1 MSALQLYGIEIIQDN
16 QAPKSLIGIDS
27 VQADSSISIEN
38 DFGSSGASW
47 GMNQIHSISMDV
59 AAKEENKLIGQYRE
73 LINIPEV
80 DLCVEEITQEAVI
93 FPKDGE
99 NAVDVDL
106 SNLDDKKYSPKIKK
120 MMREEFKTVYD
131 LLHFNRK
138 GHDIFK
144 RWLVDSRINYHKLID
159 NDNIADGI
167 QALTFI
173 DPRKIKKV
181 QESNRTIDPNTRAL
195 VINDYKEFFYYN
207 ENGIKNLDEERKR
220 AESNSGTSALNV
232 YAQSAAQPINILTRD
247 SVAYAPSGIND
258 ASGKMVVGYLHK
270 VLKTANNLQLME
282 DSMLIYKLSR
292 APERR
297 VFYIDTGN
305 LPKAKAEQYVKGIA
319 DKYRT
324 KVVYDAKSGEI
335 KNDRKFNALT
345 EDFWL
350 PRSGGCFSMD
360 TKISLLDGRQ
370 VELGQLAVEHNAGK
384 QNWTYSVDTNGH
396 IVPGK
401 ITWAGVTQNNAEV
414 IDVTLDNG
422 EVITCTPEHKFILRN
437 GKKVRADSLV
447 NGSSLMPFNTR
458 KKLIAGKEYSQVM
471 HNDSE
476 KFEFEH
482 RMVSRY
488 LDRYQDKTEVIH
500 HIDCNRYNNY
510 PCNLRIMD
518 KVEHLKLHSTMGAA
532 SWNNG
537 NYEEHCKN
545 LSIAGKKFF
554 NTEEGQL
561 RKKEISEFNKQSE
574 LVWEGLKNARIG
586 SLLARK
592 NDKNILSEDEYKEKW
607 CKNRWTEEGQV
618 KSNKSNRI
626 RIINER
632 NTLTKNEFSDKYGK
646 ASRDAMKK
654 RHSTIKLD
662 EVIKIIES
670 LVINDSRVSND
681 TILEHLNM
689 FNSKKALRKYLECN
703 GYNSISDV
711 IVRNISKEYI
721 VPKRLQHSN
730 INNHKVVSVVIR
742 KDLLDVGTLTIDG
755 DNEFHDY
762 HNFAL
767 SSGVFVMN
775 SKGTEISTLPGGQN
789 SGDTEE
795 TEYFKDKLFN
805 ALGVPKARFEEQ
817 SSMFSGGT
825 QITRDEIRFS
835 RLIERLRTSFNMLFE
850 DILGTQLILKN
861 IISPEDWIDIK
872 NKIVYKYAEDNYFKE
887 AVALERMQLI
897 ASLMQQYDMLTGK
910 WVSKE
915 FVYKNVAMF
924 TEDEIREIKE
934 QIANEE
940 DTSQEKEIRSRQND
954 LALTNISAQEDELN
968 NPAPPPAPP
977 TVKAASNP
985 PPKQNTAKRPGLTNT
1000 VEVSEAYD
1008 ISEWPSLTEDVISEM
1023 F

>member
-16 QAPKSLIGIDS
+16 QVPRSIIGIDS
-27 VQADSSISIEN
+27 VQADSSISVEN

-80 DLCVEEITQEAVI
+80 DLCIEEIVQEAII

-99 NAVDVDL
+99 NAIDIDL
-106 SNLDDKKYSPKIKK
+106 SNLDDKQYSVKVKK
-120 MMREEFKTVYD
+120 LMQEEFKTVYD

-144 RWLVDSRINYHKLID
+144 RWLVDSRINYYKLID
-159 NDNIADGI
+159 NDNLEDGI
-167 QALTFI
+167 QGLTYI

-181 QESNRTIDPNTRAL
+181 QESNRTIDPDTRAL

-207 ENGIKNLDEERKR
+207 ENGIKNIDEEKKR
-220 AESNSGTSALNV
+220 SEGGSGVSALTA
-232 YAQSAAQPINILTRD
+232 YKQSTTQPINILTRD

-258 ASGKMVVGYLHK
+258 SSGKMVVGYLHK

-350 PRSGGCFSMD
+350 PRSGG
-360 TKISLLDGRQ
+360 
-370 VELGQLAVEHNAGK
+370 
-384 QNWTYSVDTNGH
+384 
-396 IVPGK
+396 
-401 ITWAGVTQNNAEV
+401 
-414 IDVTLDNG
+414 
-422 EVITCTPEHKFILRN
+422 
-437 GKKVRADSLV
+437 
-447 NGSSLMPFNTR
+447 
-458 KKLIAGKEYSQVM
+458 
-471 HNDSE
+471 
-476 KFEFEH
+476 
-482 RMVSRY
+482 
-488 LDRYQDKTEVIH
+488 
-500 HIDCNRYNNY
+500 
-510 PCNLRIMD
+510 
-518 KVEHLKLHSTMGAA
+518 
-532 SWNNG
+532 
-537 NYEEHCKN
+537 
-545 LSIAGKKFF
+545 
-554 NTEEGQL
+554 
-561 RKKEISEFNKQSE
+561 
-574 LVWEGLKNARIG
+574 
-586 SLLARK
+586 
-592 NDKNILSEDEYKEKW
+592 
-607 CKNRWTEEGQV
+607 
-618 KSNKSNRI
+618 
-626 RIINER
+626 
-632 NTLTKNEFSDKYGK
+632 
-646 ASRDAMKK
+646 
-654 RHSTIKLD
+654 
-662 EVIKIIES
+662 
-670 LVINDSRVSND
+670 
-681 TILEHLNM
+681 
-689 FNSKKALRKYLECN
+689 
-703 GYNSISDV
+703 
-711 IVRNISKEYI
+711 
-721 VPKRLQHSN
+721 
-730 INNHKVVSVVIR
+730 
-742 KDLLDVGTLTIDG
+742 
-755 DNEFHDY
+755 
-762 HNFAL
+762 
-767 SSGVFVMN
+767 
-775 SKGTEISTLPGGQN
+775 SKGTEISTLPGGSN

-817 SSMFSGGT
+817 NTMFSGGT

-861 IISPEDWIDIK
+861 IINAEDWANIK
-872 NKIVYKYAEDNYFKE
+872 NKITYKYAEDNYFKE

-924 TEDEIREIKE
+924 TEDEIAEIKE
-934 QIANEE
+934 QIASEE
-940 DTSQEKEIRSRQND
+940 DTSVEKEIRSRQSD
-954 LALTNISAQEDELN
+954 LELANIDSQEELLKN
-968 NPAPPPAPP
+968 PPAPEAP
-977 TVKAASNP
+977 NIAAPQKPVAKA
-985 PPKQNTAKRPGLTNT
+985 PPKQIKA
-1000 VEVSEAYD
+1000 ESFDEFD
-1008 ISEWPSLTEDVISEM
+1008 MPSLTEDVISEM